1 MSKLDDLIKQYCP
14 DGVEYKRLGDIATDI
29 FRGAG
34 IRRDQV
40 VQNGVPCVRYGEI
53 YTDYGIHFDS
63 CISHTTLDA
72 VAFPK
77 WFSYGDI
84 LFAITGESVEEIA
97 KSTAYLGHDRC
108 LAGGDIVVLKHNENP
123 MYLSYALSTT
133 DAQRQKSKGKTK
145 SKVVHS
151 SVPAIESIVVPIPPR
166 PIQDRIAEDLDA
178 FTKLTAELTA
188 ELTARRA
195 QYEYYRDKL
204 LTFDDET
211 AIVKRIKDMLDQTC
225 GGPEKVEYR
234 PLSDVVG
241 IRRGKRVTRQDL
253 FENGEYPVFQNSLV
267 PLGYY
272 DEYNVESET
281 PYIICAGAAGDIGY
295 CSGKFWAAD
304 DCFFIEHPEKITRR
318 YVYYF
323 LLTKQEY
330 LKSKVRK
337 ASVPRLAHE
346 FVDKLEIPIP
356 PFAVQQEIVS
366 VLDKFNN
373 LTTDIS
379 TGLPAEISLRQ
390 KQYEHYRDR
399 LLSFNGGGGYSL
411 ENEMNFVKFRTL
423 PEISVNCDKDRKPV
437 TKCNR
442 NSGQFPYYGASGIV
456 DYVDNYLLDGDYLLV
471 SEDGA
476 NLVARNTPIAFSV
489 SGKCWVNNH
498 AHVLKF
504 STYELRRYVEYYLNS
519 IDLSKYIS
527 GGAQPKLN
535 QDNLNKISIP
545 IPPMEW
551 IKKIVNALDK
561 LFLLCE
567 SLSEG
572 LPAEIEARKKQYEYY
587 RDKLLDFKEKK
598 A

>member
-1 MSKLDDLIKQYCP
+1 M
-14 DGVEYKRLGDIATDI
+14 
-29 FRGAG
+29 
-34 IRRDQV
+34 
-40 VQNGVPCVRYGEI
+40 
-53 YTDYGIHFDS
+53 
-63 CISHTTLDA
+63 
-72 VAFPK
+72 
-77 WFSYGDI
+77 
-84 LFAITGESVEEIA
+84 
-97 KSTAYLGHDRC
+97 
-108 LAGGDIVVLKHNENP
+108 
-123 MYLSYALSTT
+123 
-133 DAQRQKSKGKTK
+133 
-145 SKVVHS
+145 
-151 SVPAIESIVVPIPPR
+151 
-166 PIQDRIAEDLDA
+166 
-178 FTKLTAELTA
+178 
-188 ELTARRA
+188 
-195 QYEYYRDKL
+195 

-399 LLSFNGGGGYSL
+399 LLNFNGGGYALNNSLCYVKILTLKEVSNVFRGEYITKKDVEEGSIPVILGGQEPAYYINRSNHEGEIIVIARSGASAGFVSYWNCPIFVTDGFGYEAKDTVAITKYL
-411 ENEMNFVKFRTL
+411 FYVLKNMERTL
-423 PEISVNCDKDRKPV
+423 
-437 TKCNR
+437 
-442 NSGQFPYYGASGIV
+442 NSMKRGAGV
-456 DYVDNYLLDGDYLLV
+456 
-471 SEDGA
+471 
-476 NLVARNTPIAFSV
+476 PHV
-489 SGKCWVNNH
+489 SGESLSN
-498 AHVLKF
+498 VL
-504 STYELRRYVEYYLNS
+504 L
-519 IDLSKYIS
+519 
-527 GGAQPKLN
+527 
-535 QDNLNKISIP
+535 P
-545 IPPMEW
+545 IPPTEEQE
-551 IKKIVNALDK
+551 KITAILDK
-561 LFLLCE
+561 FDSLCND
-567 SLSEG
+567 LSEG

>member
-1 MSKLDDLIKQYCP
+1 MSKLDNLIKQYCP
-14 DGVEYKRLGDIATDI
+14 DGVEYKRLGDIGT
-29 FRGAG
+29 FRRGG
-34 IRRDQV
+34 NFQKKDMTSS
-40 VQNGVPCVRYGEI
+40 GVPCIHYGQIYVYYGLFSSSTISFLPAEIAVTQKKANPGEI
-53 YTDYGIHFDS
+53 IIAITSENIEDVCKAVVWEGS
-63 CISHTTLDA
+63 EPVCISGHSAIFESELNPRY
-72 VAFPK
+72 VAYYLQTEAFQQQK
-77 WFSYGDI
+77 RKYAHGVKVI
-84 LFAITGESVEEIA
+84 EI
-97 KSTAYLGHDRC
+97 SPEQ
-108 LAGGDIVVLKHNENP
+108 I
-123 MYLSYALSTT
+123 
-133 DAQRQKSKGKTK
+133 AQCT
-145 SKVVHS
+145 
-151 SVPAIESIVVPIPPR
+151 IPCPNR
-166 PIQDRIAEDLDA
+166 NIQDEIVHILDS

-195 QYEYYRDKL
+195 QYKYYRDKL

-225 GGPEKVEYR
+225 GGPEKVEYK

-241 IRRGKRVTRQDL
+241 IRRGKRVTRQEL

-346 FVDKLEIPIP
+346 FIDKLEIPMP
-356 PFAVQQEIVS
+356 PFEVQQEIVS
-366 VLDKFNN
+366 VLDKFNT

-379 TGLPAEISLRQ
+379 RGLPAEISLRQ

-399 LLSFNGGGGYSL
+399 LLNFNGGGYALNNSLCYVKILTLKEVSNVFRGEYITKKDVEEGSIPVILGGQEPAYYINRSNHEGEIIVIARSGASAGFVSYWNCPIFVTDGFGYEAKDTVAITKYL
-411 ENEMNFVKFRTL
+411 FYVLKNMERTL
-423 PEISVNCDKDRKPV
+423 
-437 TKCNR
+437 
-442 NSGQFPYYGASGIV
+442 NSMKRGAGV
-456 DYVDNYLLDGDYLLV
+456 
-471 SEDGA
+471 
-476 NLVARNTPIAFSV
+476 PHV
-489 SGKCWVNNH
+489 SGESLSN
-498 AHVLKF
+498 VL
-504 STYELRRYVEYYLNS
+504 L
-519 IDLSKYIS
+519 
-527 GGAQPKLN
+527 
-535 QDNLNKISIP
+535 P
-545 IPPMEW
+545 IPPIEEQE
-551 IKKIVNALDK
+551 KITAILDK
-561 LFLLCE
+561 FDSLCND
-567 SLSEG
+567 LSEG

>member
-14 DGVEYKRLGDIATDI
+14 DGVEY
-29 FRGAG
+29 
-34 IRRDQV
+34 V
-40 VQNGVPCVRYGEI
+40 V
-53 YTDYGIHFDS
+53 F
-63 CISHTTLDA
+63 
-72 VAFPK
+72 
-77 WFSYGDI
+77 GDI
-84 LFAITGESVEEIA
+84 LTYEQPSRYIV
-97 KSTAYLGHDRC
+97 KSTIYNDDFDIPVLTAGQTFILGFTNEHDGVYKASKECPVIIFDDFTGAFKWVDFNFKVKSSAMKILKCNDVVTLRYAYHAMSKIGFSSNEHKRLWINTYSLFELPFPNIEIRSE
-108 LAGGDIVVLKHNENP
+108 IV
-123 MYLSYALSTT
+123 
-133 DAQRQKSKGKTK
+133 
-145 SKVVHS
+145 
-151 SVPAIESIVVPIPPR
+151 
-166 PIQDRIAEDLDA
+166 RILDS
-178 FTKLTAELTA
+178 FTLLTAELTA

-399 LLSFNGGGGYSL
+399 LLNFNGGGYALNNGLCYVKKLTLKEVSNVFRGEYITKKDVEEGSIPVILGGQEPAYYINKSNHEGEIVVIARSGASAGFVSYWNCPIFVTDGFGYEAKDSVAITKYLFYVLKNL
-411 ENEMNFVKFRTL
+411 ERTL
-423 PEISVNCDKDRKPV
+423 
-437 TKCNR
+437 
-442 NSGQFPYYGASGIV
+442 NSMKRGAGV
-456 DYVDNYLLDGDYLLV
+456 
-471 SEDGA
+471 
-476 NLVARNTPIAFSV
+476 PHV
-489 SGKCWVNNH
+489 SGESLSN
-498 AHVLKF
+498 VL
-504 STYELRRYVEYYLNS
+504 L
-519 IDLSKYIS
+519 
-527 GGAQPKLN
+527 
-535 QDNLNKISIP
+535 P
-545 IPPMEW
+545 IPPVEDQE
-551 IKKIVNALDK
+551 IITAILDK
-561 LFLLCE
+561 FDSLCNN
-567 SLSEG
+567 LSEG
-572 LPAEIEARKKQYEYY
+572 LPAEIEARRKQYEYY
-587 RDKLLDFKEKK
+587 RDRLLDFKERK